1 MVILDEL
8 GSGGRRLRVVG
19 GAVLDEQ
26 FDATAEQPAGRID
39 LVHHQRRDV
48 GLSAAHDGE
57 RARLVGDH
65 ADPDCVLHDVA
76 PTPRSGH

>member
-8 GSGGRRLRVVG
+8 GGGGRRLRVVG

-39 LVHHQRRDV
+39 LVHDQRRECWP
-48 GLSAAHDGE
+48 G
-57 RARLVGDH
+57 RR
-65 ADPDCVLHDVA
+65 P
-76 PTPRSGH
+76 